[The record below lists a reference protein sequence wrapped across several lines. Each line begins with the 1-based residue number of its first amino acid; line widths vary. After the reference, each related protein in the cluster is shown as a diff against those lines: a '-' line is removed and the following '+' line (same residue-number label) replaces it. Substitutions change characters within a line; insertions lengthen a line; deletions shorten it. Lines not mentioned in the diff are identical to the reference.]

1 MTAIDWD
8 AGAYDRISDMQRE
21 SGREFLAGVS
31 LRGNDAVMA
40 GQATLRQRTSC
51 T

>member
-1 MTAIDWD
+1 
-8 AGAYDRISDMQRE
+8 MQRE

-31 LRGNDAVMA
+31 LRGNDAVA
-40 GQATLRQRTSC
+40 RAKATLRQRTSC